1 MKAARLLAYLVL
13 AAMALDAARGVA
25 QQPSNGQTSPP
36 AATDPLAKELQ
47 RCRELNEKA
56 EADPGCQAA
65 YQEVR
70 KRFFTHSDTYH
81 PVPIQMYPGGPEPK
95 LVKPDQDPSK

>member
-1 MKAARLLAYLVL
+1 MRAARLLAYLVL
-13 AAMALDAARGVA
+13 VAMALDAARGVA
-25 QQPSNGQTSPP
+25 QQSNNGQTPPP
-36 AATDPLAKELQ
+36 AATDPLTKELQ

-81 PVPIQMYPGGPEPK
+81 PTSIQMYPAAPEPK